1 MRRPAAWLSA
11 VALAAATLL
20 AVSTTPAQAATAA
33 ATLLAASTTPAQA
46 ATAAEGQ
53 PGLGLN
59 LSAPVDWTTEWP
71 FVDLFRTSRDWVSGK
86 PGAAYGKGPAL
97 SLDADGWVTRLDKD
111 AWAESA
117 ILLNELG
124 WYPKGKFVVT
134 WKGQGDV
141 SIWGDGTTSNRTA
154 NRFEYELT
162 KGGNHFL
169 RINATTPGDY
179 VRDIHVW
186 LPGFEK
192 TGAEQEFSP
201 QYLQRLRGLTTLRFM
216 GWMNTNNSAQATW
229 DQYPTEHSAR
239 QSDGVAP
246 QIMTRLA
253 NRLGADPWF
262 TMPHQADDNWVRQ
275 FANAVRDSLSPDR
288 KVYVEYSN
296 EVWNSQFGQS
306 RWAHEKGMQQHLYI
320 TGWEWQAELRW
331 QAQRSVEIFRIWKEV
346 FGGDNRLVRVLA
358 TQAANPTSGEAVL
371 SWKDAYKEADAV
383 AIAPYFTC
391 DGNYLGDG
399 KLTNPG
405 LPGAAAAVL
414 RAGVNTVLDNCQR
427 AIDHEIRD
435 WITKYRA
442 LADKY
447 GLALVGYEGGQH
459 LVGILGGDKNKDVNK
474 LMFAANRSSRMRDLY
489 AQYLSQWRELGG
501 GMLVVFASGGLP
513 SSSGSWGLV
522 EFEDQPIAQ
531 APKYLAVDEAMQGLG
546 QRTRTTV
553 AAPARTVLSAGS
565 GLAAGGGSLRIS
577 GNNLASTSAVRFGT
591 VRAPFLTTT
600 GGSVTQLTVTVPP
613 SATGGTVAVT
623 VENPAGMS
631 GAMSYTYLPP
641 PIVQKVST
649 STASVVGTTEVIVT
663 GTALSPGTAV
673 RVGTTVVKD
682 VKVLSATSIRFIA
695 PVHATGTVDVTVT
708 TPYGTSKATDT
719 TRLTY
724 VNPPRPVVTGLS
736 VRQGWSN
743 TSTTVLVTGTD
754 VAGTTRV
761 VIGKVPATSFVVL
774 SNTQLRVVLPAQ
786 PAGTWENISVTTPGG
801 PSFGN
806 SQTDFKYVAPVKKVG
821 QSS

>member
-20 AVSTTPAQAATAA
+20 AESTTPAQAATAA

-97 SLDADGWVTRLDKD
+97 SLDADGWVTRLEKD
-111 AWAESA
+111 SWAESA

-253 NRLGADPWF
+253 NRFGADPWF

-288 KVYVEYSN
+288 KVYVAYSN

-306 RWAHEKGMQQHLYI
+306 RWAHEQGIARHLYDA
-320 TGWEWQAELRW
+320 GREWQAELHW
-331 QAQRSVEIFRIWKEV
+331 QAQRSVEMFRIWRDV
-346 FGGDNRLVRVLA
+346 FGADADKRLVRVLA
-358 TQAANPTSGEAVL
+358 TQAANPTGGEAVL
-371 SWKDAYKEADAV
+371 SWNDAYKQADAV

-405 LPGAAAAVL
+405 LPAAATAVL
-414 RAGVNTVLDNCQR
+414 RAGVNAVLDNCQR
-427 AIDHEIRD
+427 AIDNEIRD

-459 LVGILGGDKNKDVNK
+459 LVGILGGDQNKDINK
-474 LMFAANRSSRMRDLY
+474 LMFSANRNSRMHDLY

-501 GMLVVFASGGLP
+501 GLLAVFASGGLP
-513 SSSGSWGLV
+513 SNSGSWGLV
-522 EFEDQPIAQ
+522 EYEDQPIAQ

-546 QRTRTTV
+546 QRARATV
-553 AAPARTVLSAGS
+553 VAPARTALSVSS
-565 GLAAGGGSLRIS
+565 GLAAGGGQLKITGS
-577 GNNLASTSAVRFGT
+577 NLATTSAVRFGT
-591 VRAPFLTTT
+591 VRAPFQTATA
-600 GGSVTQLTVTVPP
+600 GGVTQLTVTVPP
-613 SATGGTVAVT
+613 SPAGGTVAVT
-623 VENPAGMS
+623 VENPAGT
-631 GAMSYTYLPP
+631 GAAMSYTYLPP
-641 PIVQKVST
+641 PIVQLFST
-649 STASVVGTTEVIVT
+649 STASVVGGSEVLVT
-663 GTALSPGTAV
+663 GTGLTRATV
-673 RVGTTVVKD
+673 RVGTTTATD
-682 VKVLSATSIRFIA
+682 VKVVSATSVRFIT
-695 PVHATGTVDVTVT
+695 PPHAAGPVDVTVS
-708 TPYGTSKATDT
+708 TPNGTSKA

-724 VNPPRPVVTGLS
+724 VNPPRPAVTNLS

-743 TSTTVLVTGTD
+743 ASTAVLVTGTD
-754 VAGTTRV
+754 FTGATNVT
-761 VIGKVPATSFVVL
+761 IGKVPVASFTVV
-774 SNTQLRVVLPAQ
+774 SSTQLRAVFPAQ
-786 PAGTWENISVTTPGG
+786 PPGTWVNISVTTPGG

-806 SQTDFKYVAPVKKVG
+806 EHTDFKYVAPPRR
-821 QSS
+821 